1 METFSYSLK
10 SDGRCC
16 LMYSCFHFRLFCW
29 LIGSGFFIY
38 EVGTQLAE
46 EGSVKFITVFLFVLY
61 SVITPLLFELLIYQ
75 SKKDGEEYKK
85 LEAGIEKAKTKL
97 PFEQMKIRLE
107 KERRDDPAPFC
118 YFFKVICCVR
128 REKNRRKAKARDVAD
143 TNSSWFKNI
152 NTMASEYKTSKQDTN
167 RSCCSSVNQVKPEG
181 KLSEKQ
187 PLVKKKAEDLEDV
200 TNAEDL
206 EEKLN
211 KFEGLQFTAKRL
223 VNRVSLMAS
232 YTDLMYFIEALM
244 PSKAPK
250 ASQTSAMVYYEM
262 AHSSLL
268 LEITVATLQMAVVA
282 LINGPVVF
290 FALAWAFYETFYFG
304 DLLGES
310 DLDDVY
316 NSLTY
321 GQDMVPLICTR
332 PFKWTGGYKSTRY
345 ADCERV
351 YLRVAPFIVVVL
363 WGGFIYLILEYV
375 NALNLYLL
383 HGTKAEIY
391 GEHHRL
397 LEWRRIAQDQARR
410 ERKFGDKNSW
420 TEMKRVNAHHIY
432 ISPWTHICCAGVLK
446 YNFFAIIYHWFH
458 AMWCG
463 NQGSCCHSCWVRGLC
478 TPFICDKRG
487 RCFTSR
493 CFRYSLCCGLC
504 CCRSFRKRVFDEGEE
519 VVVKL
524 PGWKNKFLGT
534 VKKVNKYTEANTTAA
549 TEEEGG
555 TEAKEDTYDVIF
567 LSEEYHVNLSQL
579 KGKHDRFH
587 HQNTNKISSE
597 ISETRAEVGDL
608 LLAKKPLLEMH
619 SAVSNMITAMRK
631 DGHVTGENSAVHMAM
646 IRKMAK
652 KWMKKATEKNSDP
665 NIDNTTSKD
674 SVSFVCRVT
683 KTSGKGSQR
692 RHLARVIYSD
702 PDTDESNDTNA
713 GTNAST
719 TNASATN
726 ATNAST
732 NDNDIRHRKS
742 QNHYLQTVDL
752 DIGPNDIEY
761 IFHSYPRLSWWD
773 KKENEYIYLRFQLG
787 FRMLLNVFRTIFFI
801 LSMFVLFGA
810 ALWCILGVFIF
821 PEKFA
826 PYSTAIFTSALN
838 VKVLYGNSVAKL
850 KELESRLIEG
860 VKKMRLTATIAGL
873 RRHVPSSTSGEST
886 DYAGAVGS
894 YVREPADGAGG
905 NGGASGTASQNGSS
919 TDTQSSSRHSS
930 SSTHRIRTKNG
941 RIINPTETQKRES
954 KELKERLV
962 KFLQNPSEAGL
973 GDAELFEDAT
983 FNKILPTEFKNI
995 KALKDKLG
1003 MYLLFKIVP
1012 CFLLVLNTNIVL
1024 TFCFLIFHFFFS

>member
-1 METFSYSLK
+1 MAP
-10 SDGRCC
+10 
-16 LMYSCFHFRLFCW
+16 
-29 LIGSGFFIY
+29 
-38 EVGTQLAE
+38 TQR
-46 EGSVKFITVFLFVLY
+46 IW
-61 SVITPLLFELLIYQ
+61 
-75 SKKDGEEYKK
+75 
-85 LEAGIEKAKTKL
+85 
-97 PFEQMKIRLE
+97 
-107 KERRDDPAPFC
+107 
-118 YFFKVICCVR
+118 
-128 REKNRRKAKARDVAD
+128 RRK
-143 TNSSWFKNI
+143 
-152 NTMASEYKTSKQDTN
+152 
-167 RSCCSSVNQVKPEG
+167 
-181 KLSEKQ
+181 
-187 PLVKKKAEDLEDV
+187 KKKQ
-200 TNAEDL
+200 
-206 EEKLN
+206 
-211 KFEGLQFTAKRL
+211 FEGLQFTAKRL

-244 PSKAPK
+244 PSKAPN
-250 ASQTSAMVYYEM
+250 ASQTSAVVYYEM

-310 DLDDVY
+310 DLDDAY

-321 GQDMVPLICTR
+321 DQDMVPLLCIR
-332 PFKWTGGYKSTRY
+332 PFKWTGAYKITGY

-363 WGGFIYLILEYV
+363 WGGFIYLNLEFV

-410 ERKFGDKNSW
+410 ERKFGDKTSW
-420 TEMKRVNAHHIY
+420 KEMKGVNARHIY
-432 ISPWTHICCAGVLK
+432 ISPWTQICCAGFLK
-446 YNFFAIIYHWFH
+446 CNFCAIIYHWFH

-463 NQGSCCHSCWVRGLC
+463 NQGSRCHSCWVRGLC
-478 TPFICDKRG
+478 TPCDKKG

-504 CCRSFRKRVFDEGEE
+504 CCRSFRKRDFKEGDE

-524 PGWKNKFLGT
+524 PGWKNKFLGK
-534 VKKVNKYTEANTTAA
+534 VKKVNKYTEANTTSA

-555 TEAKEDTYDVIF
+555 TASQCLCNGRACCPARALAKEDTYDVTF

-579 KGKHDRFH
+579 KGKHDKFH

-608 LLAKKPLLEMH
+608 LLAKKPLLEMY
-619 SAVSNMITAMRK
+619 SAVSNTITAMQK
-631 DGHVTGENSAVHMAM
+631 DGHLTGENSAVHMAM

-652 KWMKKATEKNSDP
+652 KWMKKAREKNSDH

-702 PDTDESNDTNA
+702 PDTDD
-713 GTNAST
+713 
-719 TNASATN
+719 
-726 ATNAST
+726 
-732 NDNDIRHRKS
+732 DNDIRHRKS

-826 PYSTAIFTSALN
+826 PYSTAIFTSVLN

-860 VKKMRLTATIAGL
+860 VKKMRLTAAIAGL

-894 YVREPADGAGG
+894 YVRERHVSSSTSDRDGGREQQESAEMVVPVVVGSYVREPADGAGG
-905 NGGASGTASQNGSS
+905 NGGASGTASQKGSS
-919 TDTQSSSRHSS
+919 TDTKSSSRHSS

-962 KFLQNPSEAGL
+962 KFLQNPSDAGL

-983 FNKILPTEFKNI
+983 FNKILPSEFENI

-1003 MYLLFKIVP
+1003 MYLLFKILP
-1012 CFLLVLNTNIVL
+1012 CFLHLVLN
-1024 TFCFLIFHFFFS
+1024 